1 MGHMDMIDK
10 SDFYEYFKKNR
21 GREFSKEEIINR
33 FSKSSE
39 DEVEIERF
47 LSEMEVESTYSPSN
61 LFVTCKAGTVYY
73 KWNEST

>member
-10 SDFYEYFKKNR
+10 SDFYEFFKNKR
-21 GREFSKEEIINR
+21 GIEFSKEEIINI

-39 DEVEIERF
+39 DEVEIERL

>member
-1 MGHMDMIDK
+1 MWHMGMIDK

-21 GREFSKEEIINR
+21 GMEFSKEEIINI
-33 FSKSSE
+33 FSISSK